1 MHTVYKKKLSE
12 NNYSEKELCW
22 WNNSIHNDL
31 RESIENQFT
40 FNREMVLTFVN
51 PTLDPPPKLVT
62 VSVSVSFVFKHF
74 ARRLFEVP
82 GNEALST
89 EALTDRSHLHLAA
102 IIAMDRGD
110 NWEITPSGWDIALI
124 DRGTPAYFTNHW
136 YLTSKEI
143 ICFTT
148 KIIRRMVT
156 IFLIFEFDSHISL
169 CDILLRLQIKY
180 DASTIQTL

>member
-1 MHTVYKKKLSE
+1 
-12 NNYSEKELCW
+12 
-22 WNNSIHNDL
+22 
-31 RESIENQFT
+31 
-40 FNREMVLTFVN
+40 MVLTFVN
-51 PTLDPPPKLVT
+51 PTLDPPPELVT

-110 NWEITPSGWDIALI
+110 NWEITPSGWAIALI

-169 CDILLRLQIKY
+169 CDILLRLQIEHHT
-180 DASTIQTL
+180 STIQTL

>member
-1 MHTVYKKKLSE
+1 
-12 NNYSEKELCW
+12 
-22 WNNSIHNDL
+22 
-31 RESIENQFT
+31 
-40 FNREMVLTFVN
+40 MVLTFVN
-51 PTLDPPPKLVT
+51 PTLDPPPELVT

-110 NWEITPSGWDIALI
+110 NWEITPSGWAIALI
-124 DRGTPAYFTNHW
+124 DQGTPAYFTNHW

-156 IFLIFEFDSHISL
+156 IFFNLWVWQSHLVMWYLAQITNRTRYKYHTNTIKQREEDPCLVNIITKLSKAEFI
-169 CDILLRLQIKY
+169 
-180 DASTIQTL
+180 AV

>member
-1 MHTVYKKKLSE
+1 
-12 NNYSEKELCW
+12 
-22 WNNSIHNDL
+22 
-31 RESIENQFT
+31 
-40 FNREMVLTFVN
+40 MVLTFVN
-51 PTLDPPPKLVT
+51 PTLDPPPELVT

-110 NWEITPSGWDIALI
+110 NWEITPSGWAIALI
-124 DRGTPAYFTNHW
+124 DRGTPAYITNHW

-156 IFLIFEFDSHISL
+156 IFFNLWVWQSHLVMWYLAQITNRTRYKYHTNTIKQREEDPCLVNIITKLSKAEFI
-169 CDILLRLQIKY
+169 
-180 DASTIQTL
+180 AV

>member
-1 MHTVYKKKLSE
+1 
-12 NNYSEKELCW
+12 
-22 WNNSIHNDL
+22 
-31 RESIENQFT
+31 
-40 FNREMVLTFVN
+40 MVLTFVN
-51 PTLDPPPKLVT
+51 PTLDPPPELVT

-110 NWEITPSGWDIALI
+110 NWEITPSGWAIALI

-156 IFLIFEFDSHISL
+156 IFLIFEFALTSRYVIS
-169 CDILLRLQIKY
+169 CSDYKSNTIQVPYKHYKAKRETRAWWISYRNRVRQNLLRWKVYLVIKKLN
-180 DASTIQTL
+180 SFRW

>member
-1 MHTVYKKKLSE
+1 
-12 NNYSEKELCW
+12 
-22 WNNSIHNDL
+22 
-31 RESIENQFT
+31 
-40 FNREMVLTFVN
+40 MVLTFVN
-51 PTLDPPPKLVT
+51 PTLDPPPELVT

-110 NWEITPSGWDIALI
+110 NWEITPSGWAIALI
-124 DRGTPAYFTNHW
+124 DRGTPANCTNHW

-156 IFLIFEFDSHISL
+156 IFFNLWVWQSHL
-169 CDILLRLQIKY
+169 VMWYLAQITNRTRYKY
-180 DASTIQTL
+180 HTNTIKQRERPVPGEYHTEIE

>member
-1 MHTVYKKKLSE
+1 
-12 NNYSEKELCW
+12 
-22 WNNSIHNDL
+22 
-31 RESIENQFT
+31 
-40 FNREMVLTFVN
+40 MVLTFVN
-51 PTLDPPPKLVT
+51 PTLDPPPELVT

-110 NWEITPSGWDIALI
+110 NWEITPSGWAIALI

-156 IFLIFEFDSHISL
+156 IFFNLWVWQSHLVMWYLAQITNRTRYKYHTNTIKQREEDPCLVNIITKLSEAEFI
-169 CDILLRLQIKY
+169 
-180 DASTIQTL
+180 AV